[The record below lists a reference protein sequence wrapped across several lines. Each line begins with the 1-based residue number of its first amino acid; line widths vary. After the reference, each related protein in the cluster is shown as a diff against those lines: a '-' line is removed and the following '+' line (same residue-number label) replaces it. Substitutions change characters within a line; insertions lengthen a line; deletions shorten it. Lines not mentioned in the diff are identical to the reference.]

1 MITYTVFTAW
11 VIFPPVFNIAL
22 VLFPTWEFLLLP
34 EMAAGNKVTDTAS
47 GSFLNVDAYFE
58 KHNAV

>member
-11 VIFPPVFNIAL
+11 VIFPAVFNIAP

-34 EMAAGNKVTDTAS
+34 EMAADNKITATAA
-47 GSFLNVDAYFE
+47 GSLLHVDVYFE
-58 KHNAV
+58 KHSAV

>member
-11 VIFPPVFNIAL
+11 VIFPAVFNIAS

-34 EMAAGNKVTDTAS
+34 EMAADNKITATAS
-47 GSFLNVDAYFE
+47 GSLLHVDVYFE
-58 KHNAV
+58 KHSAV